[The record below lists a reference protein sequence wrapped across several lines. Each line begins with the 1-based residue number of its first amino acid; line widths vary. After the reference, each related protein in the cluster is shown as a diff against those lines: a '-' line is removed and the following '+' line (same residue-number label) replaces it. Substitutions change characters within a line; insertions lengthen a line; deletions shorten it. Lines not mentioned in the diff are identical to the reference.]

1 MEGKIERAL
10 VKFIASDNYSQ
21 FMKELMDSQ
30 SIDFEKAVLYI
41 LDNVEHINNGTKVDQ
56 LAQLIAQTCFSKQEL
71 KSIDDHIYSIDG
83 NDENFMRKIFFKKV
97 LREIGKN
104 INFNLQHRNRCLFL
118 GSSIGSANAS
128 TWNFIAQ
135 YGRLPG
141 RTCTVVNDRLR

>member
-1 MEGKIERAL
+1 MGGKIERAL
-10 VKFIASDNYSQ
+10 IRFIASDNYSQ

-30 SIDFEKAVLYI
+30 SIDFEKTVLYN

-104 INFNLQHRNRCLFL
+104 INFNF
-118 GSSIGSANAS
+118 
-128 TWNFIAQ
+128 
-135 YGRLPG
+135 
-141 RTCTVVNDRLR
+141 